1 MQRISV
7 LSIKAYL
14 IADNHGNVWAMRST
28 VAAAMEKASEL
39 HGMHP
44 LVRYKIHEVIK
55 TQIVEQEASH

>member
-39 HGMHP
+39 HGKHP
-44 LVRYKIHEVIK
+44 LVRYKIHEVTK
-55 TQIVEQEASH
+55 TQIVEQEAFH

>member
-1 MQRISV
+1 M

-28 VAAAMEKASEL
+28 IAAAMEKASEL
-39 HGMHP
+39 HSVHP

-55 TQIVEQEASH
+55 TQIVNQEVSH